1 MNKELLKY
9 IKELSLKDKK
19 TLTQKALKAC
29 EEVGELAK
37 AVLPFENAYATNHR
51 FVEKKKI
58 LEESVDVILTAI
70 SIAYDLGYDDQEV
83 EEMMLAKASDWQEK
97 QNREDKVNYPIPYEI
112 HVTIERP
119 EDTDSFIEDCKAIE
133 VKPII
138 LDLQNGGDSVM
149 LDVMTSS
156 HYFGDNKGSYEDMK
170 RISNHMSGCG
180 YTVLREKIETVPFH
194 PAAPSDEHNNPKMPK
209 DCYFESHLAVIVTDI
224 TKVNLKEISDRNDA
238 HLSRNFFKKID
249 NEKYI
254 IMVTL
259 RKYDGTYETFKDI
272 LELLKKDITD
282 SGFELEKEIVEF
294 SIFDTKVSHDFK
306 WLDK

>member
-1 MNKELLKY
+1 MNKDLLKY

-19 TLTQKALKAC
+19 SLTQKALKAS

-51 FVEKKKI
+51 FIEKKKI
-58 LEESVDVILTAI
+58 LEESVDTILTAL
-70 SIAYDLGYDDQEV
+70 SIAYDLGYTDQEI
-83 EEMMLAKASDWQEK
+83 EEMMLVKASDWQEK
-97 QNREDKVNYPIPYEI
+97 QNREDKVNYPIPFEI

-119 EDTDSFIEDCKAIE
+119 DDTDKFIEDCKTIE

-138 LDLQNGGDSVM
+138 LDLQNGGESIM
-149 LDVMTSS
+149 LDIMTSS
-156 HYFGDNKGSYEDMK
+156 HYFGDNTGSYEDMK
-170 RISNHMSGCG
+170 RISNHMTECG
-180 YTVLREKIETVPFH
+180 YTVVREKIETVPFH
-194 PAAPSDEHNNPKMPK
+194 PAAPSDDHKNPTMPK
-209 DCYFESHLAVIVTDI
+209 DCYFESHLAVIVTDESKI
-224 TKVNLKEISDRNDA
+224 QLKEISDRNKS

-249 NEKYI
+249 DGKYI

-259 RKYDGTYETFKDI
+259 RKYDGTYEKFKGALEFLKTDI
-272 LELLKKDITD
+272 ADA
-282 SGFELEKEIVEF
+282 GFICEKEIVEF